1 MGLSAQ
7 LRINEKNNERASQN
21 IYNREG
27 SLINDRLYML

>member
-7 LRINEKNNERASQN
+7 LRINEKNNERPSQN

-27 SLINDRLYML
+27 SLINDRLYVL